1 MRNAHLFL
9 SRGYG
14 FQRGHQFVEVVDH
27 GVRAEIVW
35 REVAKAEADGD
46 DGHGG
51 SAGGAHIEGGIADKD
66 CPSAAA
72 ARHHFVQHV
81 GRGLGAA
88 GAQCVAAD
96 DRGKTGGE
104 AERVKQAA
112 GQIFALVGGH
122 GEVDPARGKRLQHRL
137 AARKQRRMAGDV
149 ISVECQ
155 QPFLQGREIN
165 PFQPAAGHQRI
176 VQHLRAAT
184 ADEAPRLVEWD
195 QRAANVGKRVVERVA
210 NVICGIEQRAVEIEA
225 DDPEGKIR
233 HGPIRGGAF
242 WKLQANAGKDACMT
256 ETASPLALIV
266 LAAGKGTR
274 MKSDLHKVLHPIA
287 GRPMLMHLL
296 ASADALE
303 PQRKVVIVGA
313 GREQLAAALGDSA
326 ELAVQDPQLGT
337 GHAVQQAEG
346 ALASFG
352 GDVLILYGDVPF
364 VRAETMRAMLER
376 LHGADNP
383 AVVVLAF
390 EPEDAL
396 QYGRV
401 IAQDGAI
408 RKMVEHKDASE
419 AERACTLCNSGLM
432 AVRGDELFGLLARVG
447 NDNAQG
453 EYYLT
458 DIVNVANADGRVC
471 AVVVTDD
478 PDEVAGINSRAELA
492 EAEGRWQKKRRLQA
506 MADGA
511 SLVAPETVWFAW
523 DTKLGRDV
531 TVEQNVVFGPGVT
544 VADNVVIHAFC
555 HIEGARLETG
565 ASVGPFARLRPGAV
579 LEEKA
584 RVGNF
589 VEVKNAVLHA
599 GAKANHLTYLG
610 DADVGAGANIGAGT
624 ITCNY
629 DGYFKYRTV
638 IGERA
643 FIGSN
648 SALIAPVKIG
658 ADAIVAAGSAVSR
671 DVADGELRL
680 VRAEQLVKP
689 GWADRFHDAMKRKKA
704 ERK

>member
-1 MRNAHLFL
+1 MI
-9 SRGYG
+9 
-14 FQRGHQFVEVVDH
+14 DH
-27 GVRAEIVW
+27 GIGAQLVCRKIIEP
-35 REVAKAEADGD
+35 EADGD
-46 DGHGG
+46 NRH
-51 SAGGAHIEGGIADKD
+51 ARRARRAHVESGVAHERRR
-66 CPSAAA
+66 PAAA
-72 ARHHFVQHV
+72 APGHFVEHV
-81 GRGLGAA
+81 RRGLGAA
-88 GAQCVAAD
+88 GAQRVAAD
-96 DRGKTGGE
+96 DRGKARGE
-104 AERVKQAA
+104 AQFIEQAA
-112 GQIFALVGGH
+112 GQILALVGGN
-122 GEVDPARGKRLQHRL
+122 GEVDAARGERVHHRFP
-137 AARKQRRMAGDV
+137 AGEQRGVMGDV
-149 ISVECQ
+149 LRIEAEQ
-155 QPFLQGREIN
+155 AFLQGGEID
-165 PFQPAAGHQRI
+165 PVHPAAGMERI
-176 VQHLRAAT
+176 VQHLRAAA
-184 ADEAPRLVEWD
+184 ADKAPRFLQRDE
-195 QRAANVGKRVVERVA
+195 RAADMGERVIERITD
-210 NVICGIEQRAVEIEA
+210 VISGIEQGAVEVET
-225 DDPEGKIR
+225 DDLEGKIR
-233 HGPIRGGAF
+233 HRPFRGGTF
-242 WKLQANAGKDACMT
+242 WKLQANAGNDLHMT
-256 ETASPLALIV
+256 ESASPLALPPLALVV

-303 PQRKVVIVGA
+303 PQRKVVVVGA
-313 GREQLAAALGDSA
+313 GRDQLAKALGETA

-346 ALASFG
+346 ALEGFT

-364 VRAETMRAMLER
+364 VRTETMRAMLER

-383 AVVVLAF
+383 AVVVLGF

-401 IAQDGAI
+401 IAEDGVVK
-408 RKMVEHKDASE
+408 KMVEHKDASAE
-419 AERACTLCNSGLM
+419 ERACRLCNSGLM
-432 AVRGDELFGLLARVG
+432 AVRGSDLFGLLARVG

-458 DIVNVANADGRVC
+458 DIVNVANGDGRVC

-478 PDEVAGINSRAELA
+478 ADEVAGINSRAELA
-492 EAEGRWQKKRRLQA
+492 EAEARWQQKRRVQA
-506 MADGA
+506 MVDGA

-523 DTKLGRDV
+523 DTVLGRDV
-531 TVEQNVVFGPGVT
+531 TVEQNVVFGPGVI
-544 VADNVVIHAFC
+544 VADGVVIHAFC

-565 ASVGPFARLRPGAV
+565 TSVGPFARLRPGAV

-680 VRAEQLVKP
+680 VRGEQLVKP